1 MTEVHPQLKA
11 LLERIAEAGY
21 PDQTKVPVAEARR
34 ITVERAQ
41 RFYGP
46 PEPVDRVEELTIPGP
61 AGPLRA
67 RLYAAASDG
76 PMPVAVY
83 FHGGGWVLGDV
94 DSHDNGARALTNSAG
109 TLTVSVEYR
118 RAPEHPF
125 PAAVEDCLAALTWVA
140 AHAGALGGDARRIAV
155 AGDSAGGNLAAA
167 CALHSRDGAAP
178 PLAFQLLIY
187 PVLDSDLETPSYR
200 ELAEAPV
207 LTRARMAYFWEQ
219 YVPDA
224 AQRSD
229 WRCAPLRAPD
239 LAGVAPAM
247 IIGSGIDPLFSEG
260 VAYAERL
267 RTAGVAVEHIAFP
280 RMTHAF
286 FQAPSILD
294 DSRAAVTRAGAALK
308 RAFAQL
314 SQPAAAK

>member
-1 MTEVHPQLKA
+1 MSEVHPQLSA

-21 PDQTKVPVAEARR
+21 PDQTKVPVEEARR
-34 ITVERAQ
+34 ITVERAR

-46 PEPVDRVEELTIPGP
+46 PEPVDRVEELTVPGP

-76 PMPVAVY
+76 PMPVVVY

-109 TLTVSVEYR
+109 ALTVSIEYR

-187 PVLDSDLETPSYR
+187 PVLDSDLDTPSYR
-200 ELAEAPV
+200 AHAEAPM
-207 LTRARMAYFWEQ
+207 LTAERMAYFWRC

-224 AQRSD
+224 ARRRD
-229 WRCAPLRAPD
+229 WRCAPLRAPE

-247 IIGSGIDPLFSEG
+247 IVASGIDPLWSEG
-260 VAYAERL
+260 LAFAERL
-267 RTAGVAVEHIAFP
+267 RAAGVAAEHVPFP

-286 FQAPSILD
+286 FQAPSLLED
-294 DSRAAVTRAGAALK
+294 ARAAIDRAGAALM
-308 RAFAQL
+308 RAFATE
-314 SQPAAAK
+314 PDRAAAK

>member
-1 MTEVHPQLKA
+1 MAEVHPQLAA

-41 RFYGP
+41 RFYGT
-46 PEPVDRVEELTIPGP
+46 PEPVQRVEELTVPGA
-61 AGPLRA
+61 AGDLRA
-67 RLYAAASDG
+67 RLYAADG
-76 PMPVAVY
+76 QGPLPVVVY

-94 DSHDNGARALTNSAG
+94 DSHDNGARALTNAAG
-109 TLTVSVEYR
+109 ALTLSVEYR
-118 RAPEHPF
+118 RAPEHRF
-125 PAAVEDCLAALTWVA
+125 AAAVEDCLAALRWVA
-140 AHAGALGGDARRIAV
+140 ANAGALGGDASKLAV
-155 AGDSAGGNLAAA
+155 AGDSAGGNLAAV
-167 CALHSRDGAAP
+167 CALESRNGAAP
-178 PLAFQLLIY
+178 PLCFQLLIY
-187 PVLDSDLETPSYR
+187 PVLDSDLESPSYR
-200 ELAEAPV
+200 AHAEAPV

-224 AQRSD
+224 ARRTD

-247 IIGSGIDPLFSEG
+247 IVGSGIDPLWSEG

-267 RTAGVAVEHIAFP
+267 RAAGVAVEHVAFP

-286 FQAPSILD
+286 FQAPSVLD
-294 DSRAAVTRAGAALK
+294 DSRAAIDRAGAALK
-308 RAFAQL
+308 RAFAARPH
-314 SQPAAAK
+314 PATVK